1 MSLLRCGTTHLA
13 GLSCFPLESPFP
25 RYAPA
30 AAISQDLVFPS
41 LRGLASAVYFLIIS
55 LGALAPLFVG
65 ALNGWFDMKAP
76 YQDEEEPQDV
86 LDPTFSLLAVVGGSY
101 LFSVFGFGLT
111 SLLMISHKSKM
122 NAMAVMVG
130 VGC

>member
-1 MSLLRCGTTHLA
+1 MPVSSCYFLLMSLLRCGTTHLA

-76 YQDEEEPQDV
+76 YQDEEEPQV
-86 LDPTFSLLAVVGGSY
+86 PKGHLAK
-101 LFSVFGFGLT
+101 
-111 SLLMISHKSKM
+111 ISQY
-122 NAMAVMVG
+122 
-130 VGC
+130 C